1 MIDVCLAG
9 TGGMLPLPERWL
21 TCFWIEYN
29 GKACLIDCG
38 EGTQITLAKNGCKL
52 SRLDALFITH
62 VHADH
67 ISGLA
72 GLLLSM
78 GNCGKN
84 GKLKIYGHEGI
95 SDTIE
100 KLLCICP
107 VLPFEIEICE
117 LSVKNISELKWN
129 DIDVRT
135 LPLKHGIDCLGYS
148 FTLNRKPVFNPQK
161 AKELGIDLKYWK
173 TLHAGNSIEFDGKEI
188 TPDMVTDEK
197 RNPIKITYMTDSL
210 YFDEMI
216 EFAENSDLL
225 VCEGMY
231 GDDEYI
237 DKMREKGHMVFSQSA
252 EIAKKSHSKRL
263 WLTHYSPALVNP
275 FEYEQSVKEIF
286 PDTVISRDGERMTL
300 K

>member
-52 SRLDALFITH
+52 SRLDSIFITH

-72 GLLLSM
+72 GLLLSL
-78 GNCGKN
+78 GNCGKT
-84 GKLKIYGHEGI
+84 GALKIYGHTGI
-95 SDTIE
+95 TNIIE
-100 KLLCICP
+100 KLCCICP
-107 VLPFEIEICE
+107 VLPFELEIHE
-117 LSVKNISELKWN
+117 LSSRNISELKWN
-129 DIDVRT
+129 DIDVKSM
-135 LPLKHGIDCLGYS
+135 PLRHGIDCLGYS
-148 FTLNRKPVFNPQK
+148 FTLNRKAVFNPQK
-161 AKELGIDLKYWK
+161 AKNLGIDLKYWK
-173 TLHAGNSIEFDGKEI
+173 VLHSGESIELDGKII

-197 RNPIKITYMTDSL
+197 RNPIKITYMTDSI
-210 YFDEMI
+210 YFEDMI
-216 EFAENSDLL
+216 QFAEKSDLL

-252 EIAKKSHSKRL
+252 ELAGRSDSKLL

-275 FEYEQSVKEIF
+275 SEYTESVRKIF
-286 PDTVISRDGERMTL
+286 SNTTVSRDGERIIL

>member
-9 TGGMLPLPERWL
+9 TGGMLPMPERWL
-21 TCFWIEYN
+21 TCFWLEYN

-38 EGTQITLAKNGCKL
+38 EGTQITLSKNGCKI

-62 VHADH
+62 IHADH
-67 ISGLA
+67 ISGLP
-72 GLLLSM
+72 GLLLSL
-78 GNCGKN
+78 GNYGKT
-84 GKLKIYGHEGI
+84 GVLKIYSHSEVYGI
-95 SDTIE
+95 IKS
-100 KLLCICP
+100 LCCICP
-107 VLPFEIEICE
+107 VLPFEIEFHE
-117 LSVKNISELKWN
+117 LSSDNISEFKWN
-129 DIDVRT
+129 DIDVKSI
-135 LPLKHGIDCLGYS
+135 PLKHSIECLGYS

-161 AKELGIDLKYWK
+161 AKSLNIDVKYWK
-173 TLHAGNSIEFDGKEI
+173 TLHEGKNIEIDGNII
-188 TPDMVTDEK
+188 TSDMVTDEK
-197 RNPIKITYMTDSL
+197 RLPLKITYMTDSV

-216 EFAENSDLL
+216 DFAENSDLL

-252 EIAKKSHSKRL
+252 KVALESHSKKL

-275 FEYEQSVKEIF
+275 FEYEENIKKIF
-286 PDTVISRDGERMTL
+286 TNTVISRDGERMTL